1 MRKRVGCIMGM
12 VLVLLALRPAL
23 GATVKS
29 RYTDEYFSTVS
40 ALFLYTEDEAGFDQ
54 AWQMVKQTLEQVEK
68 AVSLSLPESD
78 LSRFNRLACG
88 ESCDVSSL
96 TAQLFQIARA
106 AYEDTD
112 GAYDPTVYPLVD
124 LWGFSPRFNR
134 NTYQPTQPYDRAYV
148 DGKLPL
154 PDPAYIKALT
164 RLVGMETIV
173 LTGDE
178 ATGWRLEKNTPPVT
192 TGGCTFQ
199 AQLDLGGIAKG
210 FACDLVTERLAQMG
224 FTEGHFVCGG
234 SSISLLSRP
243 EGGDYGLT
251 LAKPRTGRSSESYF
265 ATVFARNTTVSTS
278 SDANHTYTLD
288 GVIYCHIIDPRT
300 GYPINMPEA
309 GQPQRGIAT
318 VTLLGP
324 SAAYN
329 DALSTA
335 LCVMGPVAAMDYV
348 SEGYG
353 DLSAAMVFYETGVEN
368 LEVFTNLSE
377 SAFCLEDDAYLRASA
392 TGEQG
397 EIRYT
402 GSLFNDKENGGVP

>member
-1 MRKRVGCIMGM
+1 
-12 VLVLLALRPAL
+12 
-23 GATVKS
+23 
-29 RYTDEYFSTVS
+29 
-40 ALFLYTEDEAGFDQ
+40 
-54 AWQMVKQTLEQVEK
+54 
-68 AVSLSLPESD
+68 
-78 LSRFNRLACG
+78 
-88 ESCDVSSL
+88 
-96 TAQLFQIARA
+96 
-106 AYEDTD
+106 
-112 GAYDPTVYPLVD
+112 
-124 LWGFSPRFNR
+124 
-134 NTYQPTQPYDRAYV
+134 
-148 DGKLPL
+148 
-154 PDPAYIKALT
+154 
-164 RLVGMETIV
+164 METIV

-192 TGGCTFQ
+192 AGGCTFQ

-309 GQPQRGIAT
+309 GEPQRGIAS

-348 SEGYG
+348 SEGFG

-368 LEVFTNLSE
+368 LEVFTNLPK
-377 SAFCLEDDAYLRASA
+377 SAFRLEDDAYLRASA
-392 TGEQG
+392 PGEQG